1 MKKIYG
7 ITGSIVV
14 VFVTSLFIQSCAS
27 SKEMITNK
35 SGAQLWGENCIRCHN
50 TPSPTD
56 FNDEQ
61 WKTIGLHMQDR
72 ANLTNDEAEKIIA
85 FLQSAN

>member
-1 MKKIYG
+1 MKN
-7 ITGSIVV
+7 ITFISGLIVAG
-14 VFVTSLFIQSCAS
+14 FVASLFIQSCAS
-27 SKEMITNK
+27 SKEMIGYK

-50 TPSPTD
+50 TPSPVD
-56 FNDEQ
+56 FNDAQ

-72 ANLTNDEAEKIIA
+72 ANLTKDEAEKIVA